1 MAAREADM
9 RIRLRQVA
17 LVAHDLAPV
26 EASITEE
33 LGVEL
38 CYRDPDV
45 AVFGLKNALFPIGD
59 KLLEVVS
66 PMQDG
71 TTAGRQLSKR
81 NGDGGYM
88 VLLQVDD
95 LAAIESRVHNH
106 DVRIVFTAT
115 KPGITGIH
123 LHPKDVGGA
132 ILSIDQTDRWDDW
145 GWAGPGWRDHVAT
158 GVVTDLVGVAMQ
170 SEHPARTAER
180 WAALLGRAVIE
191 SGHEYHVHLDE
202 GVLRFVPPTDARGD
216 GVCAVDVRAANAD
229 IRRTTLCGV
238 TINFLA

>member
-1 MAAREADM
+1 M
-9 RIRLRQVA
+9 
-17 LVAHDLAPV
+17 
-26 EASITEE
+26 EASIIEE

-45 AVFGLKNALFPIGD
+45 AVFGLRNALFPIGD

-88 VLLQVDD
+88 VLVQVDD
-95 LAAIESRVHNH
+95 LAAIESRIQKHG
-106 DVRIVFTAT
+106 VRIVFTAAR
-115 KPGITGIH
+115 PGITGIH

-132 ILSIDQTDRWDDW
+132 ILSIDQSDRWDDW

-170 SEHPARTAER
+170 SDHPARTAER
-180 WAALLGRAVIE
+180 WSAVLERAVIE
-191 SGHEYHVHLDE
+191 SGDEYHVQLDE
-202 GVLRFVPPTDARGD
+202 GVLRFVPPTDTRGE
-216 GVCAVDVRAANAD
+216 GVCAVDVRAADA
-229 IRRTTLCGV
+229 RTRSTTLCGV
-238 TINFLA
+238 TINFVA

>member
-1 MAAREADM
+1 MGCGAGSTVPDQQRARHADHHLGAGRRRHRRIGFCGCRGRACGRSRQCVRMAAREADM

-95 LAAIESRVHNH
+95 LAAMRSRIETHNVRV
-106 DVRIVFTAT
+106 VFTAPG
-115 KPGITGIH
+115 PGITGLH

-132 ILSIDQTDRWDDW
+132 ILSVDQADKWDEW
-145 GWAGPGWRDHVAT
+145 PWAGPHWRDHIT
-158 GVVTDLVGVAMQ
+158 TRVVTDLVG
-170 SEHPARTAER
+170 
-180 WAALLGRAVIE
+180 
-191 SGHEYHVHLDE
+191 
-202 GVLRFVPPTDARGD
+202 
-216 GVCAVDVRAANAD
+216 
-229 IRRTTLCGV
+229 
-238 TINFLA
+238 

>member
-1 MAAREADM
+1 M
-9 RIRLRQVA
+9 RMRLRQVA

-26 EASITEE
+26 EAGITEE

-45 AVFGLKNALFPIGD
+45 AVFGLRNALFPIGD

-66 PMQDG
+66 PTQEG

-95 LAAIESRVHNH
+95 LAAIESRIQKQA
-106 DVRIVFTAT
+106 VRIVFTAA

-132 ILSIDQTDRWDDW
+132 ILSIDQSDRWDDW
-145 GWAGPGWRDHVAT
+145 GWAGPDWRDHVAT

-170 SEHPARTAER
+170 SDHPAGTADR
-180 WAALLGRAVIE
+180 WAAVLDRAVIE
-191 SGHEYHVHLDE
+191 SGDQYHVRLDE
-202 GVLRFVPPTDARGD
+202 GVLRFVPPTDARGE
-216 GVCAVDVRAANAD
+216 GVCAVDVRATDA
-229 IRRTTLCGV
+229 RSRSTTLCGV
-238 TINFLA
+238 TINFVA

>member
-1 MAAREADM
+1 M

-26 EASITEE
+26 EAGIAEE

-45 AVFGLKNALFPIGD
+45 AVFGLRNALFPIGD

-88 VLLQVDD
+88 VILQVDD
-95 LAAIESRVHNH
+95 LDAMRSRIETHNVRV
-106 DVRIVFTAT
+106 VFTAPG
-115 KPGITGIH
+115 PGITGLH

-132 ILSIDQTDRWDDW
+132 ILSIDQSDRWDDW
-145 GWAGPGWRDHVAT
+145 PWAGPHWRDHIAT
-158 GVVTDLVGVAMQ
+158 RVVTDLVGVAMQ
-170 SEHPARTAER
+170 SEHPASTAGQ
-180 WAALLGRAVIE
+180 WAAVLDRAVIE
-191 SGHEYHVHLDE
+191 SGDEYHVHLDE
-202 GVLRFVPPTDARGD
+202 GVLRFVPPGDDRGD
-216 GVCAVDVRAANAD
+216 GVCAVDVRAADAHS
-229 IRRTTLCGV
+229 RSTTLCGV
-238 TINFLA
+238 TINFVA